1 MTDSNGAVM
10 YSINQI
16 EEPSLNITSEEAT
29 AVDALGTTIATYNR
43 AKNAEFSASNSLFDL
58 SLLAAQMGT
67 EKKVASD
74 TTKLTVPMF
83 ETIDVAKDARQ
94 VTLKYKPKTE
104 VIKDI
109 YVLNGDS
116 TLGTKY
122 KVATAEEISK
132 NEIPSTS
139 FQYDNS
145 IKKITLPEAI
155 TEECQIFVMYEYES
169 ETAVAVTG
177 NAVDFPKA
185 GKFILEVLGND
196 VCDPTTLI
204 YAYIVFPNAKLDS
217 NIDLTFTTEG
227 KHPFTLKCQQ
237 NYCDKDK
244 KLFEIIIPQIDSK
257 ED

>member
-1 MTDSNGAVM
+1 MTSTADGSVM

-16 EEPSLNITSEEAT
+16 EEPSLNITSDEVT

-58 SLLAAQMGT
+58 SLLASQMGT
-67 EKKVASD
+67 EKKVASS
-74 TTKLTVPMF
+74 TTKLVVPIF
-83 ETIDVAKDARQ
+83 ETIDVAAGASE
-94 VTLKYKPKTE
+94 VTLKYEPKTG
-104 VIKDI
+104 VIDAI
-109 YVLNGDS
+109 YELKGDS

-122 KVATAEEISK
+122 TATSGSATTDK
-132 NEIPSTS
+132 
-139 FQYDNS
+139 FVYDNS
-145 IKKITLPEAI
+145 SKKISLPTSI

-169 ETAVAVTG
+169 ENAVAVTG
-177 NAVDFPKA
+177 TATEFPKA
-185 GKFILEVLGND
+185 GKFVLEVLGND

-244 KLFEIIIPQIDSK
+244 KLFEIIIPQID
-257 ED
+257 

>member
-1 MTDSNGAVM
+1 MTSTADGSVM

-58 SLLAAQMGT
+58 SLLASQMGT
-67 EKKVASD
+67 EKKVASS
-74 TTKLTVPMF
+74 TTKLTVPIF
-83 ETIDVAKDARQ
+83 ETIDVDAGTSE
-94 VTLKYKPKTE
+94 VTLKYEPKTG
-104 VIKDI
+104 VIDAI
-109 YVLNGDS
+109 YELKGDS

-122 KVATAEEISK
+122 TVTSGSATADK
-132 NEIPSTS
+132 
-139 FQYDNS
+139 FVYDNS
-145 IKKITLPEAI
+145 AKKISLPTSI
-155 TEECQIFVMYEYES
+155 TNECQIFVMYEYES
-169 ETAVAVTG
+169 E
-177 NAVDFPKA
+177 NAVSVVGTATEFPKA

-244 KLFEIIIPQIDSK
+244 KLFEIIIPQLD
-257 ED
+257 